1 MTKKL
6 ILLSFIVLI
15 FMVGGCSKQN
25 PIDPQLDSAFNDG
38 EQISLAKKVSV
49 PVKGY
54 FETVIETF
62 IPIEFI
68 NGQPVKFTMHI
79 VGTGNV
85 SHLGNCT
92 VAFDQIGDYSINPNA
107 PALSAPNVVVTAAN
121 GDELYFE
128 SYGTA
133 NDNGTGNPTF
143 TGSFTFTGGTGRFGN
158 ASGSATFTGSANL
171 ATMTGEF
178 SFAGRIA
185 Y

>member
-6 ILLSFIVLI
+6 ILLSFIALALI
-15 FMVGGCSKQN
+15 VGGCSKQN
-25 PIDPQLDSAFNDG
+25 PFEAQSDSTINDG
-38 EQISLAKKVSV
+38 EQISLAKKVSL
-49 PVKGY
+49 PLKGY

-62 IPIEFI
+62 YPIEFV
-68 NGQPVKFTMHI
+68 NGVPVKFEMHI
-79 VGTGNV
+79 VGTGIV

-92 VAFDQIGDYSINPNA
+92 VAFDQIADYSVNPTA
-107 PALSAPNVVVTAAN
+107 PTLTAPNVVVTAAN

-143 TGSFTFTGGTGRFGN
+143 TGSFTFTGGTGRFSN
-158 ASGSATFTGSANL
+158 ASGSVTFTGSANL